1 MVSEIMAETFTLHDV
16 HIWERVYVAFLLQK
30 KVKKKQQ
37 QSMTHES
44 IQEFN
49 FHINISHFWHIHA
62 LRFYRPTF
70 FRRRLQKWAC
80 IYGLYVRSPLS
91 YKIMAV
97 IKVLR
102 NVKHKFLPSFNK
114 IFAYEALIPWNL
126 SAEPLSLFFFER
138 KEKWCRAWLYL
149 LFGICS
155 REREW
160 EMINRFRV
168 QIGTFVASE
177 NVVHNWT
184 SHWILPNN
192 NSLIAVAIECGNSAA
207 ANSNS

>member
-16 HIWERVYVAFLLQK
+16 HICERVYVAFLLQK

-49 FHINISHFWHIHA
+49 FHINISHFWHIHT

-114 IFAYEALIPWNL
+114 KYSHMRL
-126 SAEPLSLFFFER
+126 SYREVSQQSLSLSFFL
-138 KEKWCRAWLYL
+138 KEKKSGVEPDFIYCSAFAQEKENERWLTGFACKSAL
-149 LFGICS
+149 S
-155 REREW
+155 
-160 EMINRFRV
+160 
-168 QIGTFVASE
+168 
-177 NVVHNWT
+177 
-184 SHWILPNN
+184 LPARMLSTIELHIEFCQTTTV
-192 NSLIAVAIECGNSAA
+192 SLRS
-207 ANSNS
+207 S